1 MWQKQKTLAR
11 LREELRT
18 LEVFDRV
25 HGFAIDPDPADTR
38 AYASRQIRRAQIM
51 AEIGRLGGSKPQKLA
66 RLSRIEVL
74 IWAAGYATLLIS
86 LIAHVIRFNSLQ

>member
-1 MWQKQKTLAR
+1 MFQKQKTLAR

-38 AYASRQIRRAQIM
+38 AYAARQNRRAQIM
-51 AEIGRLGGSKPQKLA
+51 SEIGRLGGSKPQKLP
-66 RLSRIEVL
+66 RLSGIVVL

-86 LIAHVIRFNSLQ
+86 LIAFVIRLNSPQ